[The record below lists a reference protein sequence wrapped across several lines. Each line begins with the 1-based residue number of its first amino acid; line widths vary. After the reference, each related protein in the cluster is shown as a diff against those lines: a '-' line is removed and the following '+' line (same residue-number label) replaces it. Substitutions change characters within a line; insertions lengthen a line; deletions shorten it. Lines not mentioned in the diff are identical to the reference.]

1 MKKKEIDRIIINKP
15 NLVINNFYES
25 KFNVN
30 LNRLAFIF
38 IVIFIFVILYS
49 SRVIYLSSKTIQN
62 NTYKVNLI
70 NRADITDRNGAY
82 ISKSVL
88 TSNVGIDPKLVR
100 DKKKLLLKLKYT
112 FPDKNFDEIK
122 KKIYGKKFF
131 YIDKKLT
138 PEKYQKIKLLG
149 EKSIR
154 LEQKI
159 TRIYPDKN
167 LFSHV
172 IGQIDDDNNGIS
184 GIEKSFDEKLK
195 DGRDKLALSLD
206 KNLQFIIRSELL
218 NAQKIFK
225 NVGGAGILMN
235 INNGEIL
242 SLVSV
247 PDFDLNSRKDIKDI
261 NYINRATKGVYELGS
276 VFKSFTIAAGLNYGL
291 VSAKD
296 MFFNLEKKMKC
307 GGRIISEYDE
317 KLPKDLSVEDI
328 LVYSS
333 NIGSV
338 KIGEIIGK
346 EKLKE
351 FLEKIGI
358 LSRLNFDIEEMGTP
372 IPFKWRD
379 CKLKTISYGHGI
391 TTTPIQLAKG
401 YAILANGGFDV
412 NPTLIKKEFVNKKK
426 RILNKELSSQMNPI
440 FRKVVMEGTATLSDV
455 EGLEVGGKTGTAQIV
470 ENGNY
475 TNKKINTFA
484 SIFPSSN
491 PKYVLIVLLEDTK
504 LSKDYT
510 YNYRN
515 KAGSYKG
522 TPFNTAGWTSV
533 EIAGKIIDK
542 IGPILAT
549 KY

>member
-88 TSNVGIDPKLVR
+88 TSNVGIDPKLVK

-247 PDFDLNSRKDIKDI
+247 PDFDLNSRKDIKDV

-412 NPTLIKKEFVNKKK
+412 NPTLIKKEFINKKK

>member
-88 TSNVGIDPKLVR
+88 TSNVGIDPKLVK

-247 PDFDLNSRKDIKDI
+247 PDFDLNSRKDIKDV
-261 NYINRATKGVYELGS
+261 NYINRVTKGTYELGS
-276 VFKSFTIAAGLNYGL
+276 VFKPFTIGAALNYGL
-291 VSAKD
+291 ISPKD
-296 MFFNLEKKMKC
+296 MFLNLEKKMKC

-317 KLPKDLSVEDI
+317 RLPKDLSVEDI

-412 NPTLIKKEFVNKKK
+412 NPTLIKKEFINKKK
-426 RILNKELSSQMNPI
+426 E
-440 FRKVVMEGTATLSDV
+440 F
-455 EGLEVGGKTGTAQIV
+455 
-470 ENGNY
+470 
-475 TNKKINTFA
+475 
-484 SIFPSSN
+484 
-491 PKYVLIVLLEDTK
+491 
-504 LSKDYT
+504 
-510 YNYRN
+510 
-515 KAGSYKG
+515 
-522 TPFNTAGWTSV
+522 
-533 EIAGKIIDK
+533 
-542 IGPILAT
+542 
-549 KY
+549 